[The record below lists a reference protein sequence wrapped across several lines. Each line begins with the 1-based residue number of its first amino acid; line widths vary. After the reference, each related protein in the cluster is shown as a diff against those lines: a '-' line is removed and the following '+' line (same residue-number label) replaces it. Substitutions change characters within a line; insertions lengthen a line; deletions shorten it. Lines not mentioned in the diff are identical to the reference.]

1 MESRVRLK
9 DAIEKDGNIC
19 GRDLNLDV
27 ISAVG
32 R

>member
-9 DAIEKDGNIC
+9 AAIEKDGNIC

-27 ISAVG
+27 EFG
-32 R
+32 